1 MLETAT
7 SSAIFLVSC
16 FGILLTWNTVLSFF
30 VIGVPVLYCL
40 DSCESV
46 VCLAPYYCLL
56 LSKLSVHRAIVI
68 ALSIVSSGSVCS
80 LSDSFESR
88 KSTIIR
94 YRIVSM
100 CTIYSCNVLLAR
112 VAVKLAML

>member
-7 SSAIFLVSC
+7 SSATFLVGC
-16 FGILLTWNTVLSFF
+16 FGILLTWNTVRSFF

-56 LSKLSVHRAIVI
+56 LSKLSVRRAIVI

-94 YRIVSM
+94 YRIVSTCM
-100 CTIYSCNVLLAR
+100 IYIVTMFC
-112 VAVKLAML
+112 